1 MSYRTLNE
9 IVAAFNS
16 LEQTYP
22 SLVSHEQIG
31 TSVQGRPIYVWKI
44 GPSWGGKV
52 LWTGCCHGGETI
64 NPEIL
69 LLYAKWLLEQKEP
82 AATDILAHNNTI
94 ILPILNVDGY
104 AAAIPGGAWARKNAH
119 GVDLNRNTEAGW
131 CGGSSDPTSYAY
143 KGVSALSEVEDQAF
157 HSFVQREKPVWH
169 CDLHT
174 GSTPI
179 YKDICD
185 PAKIQRR
192 DAALNQYVQLCIQRG
207 VTSYPFTTMG
217 FAGRLADCTSSHGSI
232 SLLWEFHP
240 TEVNYRDN
248 NPVFTDIET
257 VWFPKF
263 LPMAIVLSADTA
275 VIPQPQQNLLFLV
288 ALSVLALA
296 L

>member
-1 MSYRTLNE
+1 MSYRTLDE

-22 SLVSHEQIG
+22 SLMSHEQIG
-31 TSVQGRPIYVWKI
+31 TSVQGRPIYAWKI

-69 LLYAKWLLEQKEP
+69 LLYAKWLLGRKELV
-82 AATDILAHNNTI
+82 ANDILAHNNTI

-104 AAAIPGGAWARKNAH
+104 FAAIPGKAWARKNAH
-119 GVDLNRNTEAGW
+119 NVDLNRNTEAGW
-131 CGGSSDPTSYAY
+131 CGGSSDPANYAY
-143 KGVSALSEVEDQAF
+143 KGVSALSEPEDQAF
-157 HSFVQREKPVWH
+157 HAFVQRERPVWH
-169 CDLHT
+169 FDMHT
-174 GSTPI
+174 GALPI
-179 YKDICD
+179 YKDTCD

-192 DAALNQYVQLCIQRG
+192 DTVLNAYVQLCAQRG
-207 VTSYPFTTMG
+207 VTSYPFTTMA
-217 FAGRLADCTSSHGSI
+217 FAGRLADCTASHGSI

-263 LPMAIVLSADTA
+263 LPMAIAVSVAVSAPPPT
-275 VIPQPQQNLLFLV
+275 LLPL
-288 ALSVLALA
+288 LALTA
-296 L
+296 LLLMTA